1 MFGMGTTEWLIILA
15 IVVILFGAKRIP
27 DLASGLGKAIRGF
40 RTSMRDDGPEQRGP
54 SSDDAG

>member
-1 MFGMGTTEWLIILA
+1 MFGMGMTEWLIILA

-40 RTSMRDDGPEQRGP
+40 RASVRDDAPEPGP
-54 SSDDAG
+54 SDRNAG

>member
-1 MFGMGTTEWLIILA
+1 MSGMGTTEWLIVLA

-40 RTSMRDDGPEQRGP
+40 RTSLRDDTVPPRG
-54 SSDDAG
+54 A